1 VASVKNSGHRL
12 VAGRGID
19 CMAPAAPPL
28 RPPRYLLMSPPH
40 TSPHSWQF
48 FRAGGVDQVII
59 RTGEDIARL
68 PELDQKLWVAL
79 ACPTRG
85 IEFDE
90 RTLDLIDTDQDGRI
104 RPPEL
109 LAACAWACA
118 QLHHPDELAQPG
130 DTLSIAAIN
139 HSTEQGAA
147 LASAARRIQALAGQ
161 ADATHIALADVMA
174 RSEQLSA
181 MRFNGDGIITTDTA
195 QDDTLAR
202 DAIGHILRTQ
212 GGTPGMGEKP
222 LPGID
227 RARAEAFFADL
238 AKLGAW
244 SAQARGATTGL
255 ALGEHTLQA
264 TQAMNAV
271 AQKVEDFFAR
281 CRLAA
286 YDLRAA
292 TALNPSL
299 DEYTAMAGK
308 QLDLASADITTL
320 PLAPITPQCLLPL
333 KDGVNPAW
341 AKALRAFHDHAV
353 APLLG
358 READSLT
365 HEEWQNIRKALA
377 PCQQWLA
384 DRPATSLNALDDE
397 VFQALQASDAQQR
410 VMALIAQDEA
420 EQTHNIHTHELEKLL
435 RFKRDLLQLLNN
447 FVSFSAFYQRQG
459 AIFQAGT
466 LYLDARSCD
475 LTVQVK
481 DAARHAKLAG
491 LAKTYLAY
499 CDCVRKGQKM
509 GIVAAFTAGDVDFL
523 FVGRNGVFYDRD
535 GNDWDASITRIIE
548 NPTSIAQ
555 AFFSPYKKFVRLI
568 EEQVAKRASAGEAR
582 AQKSLGTTA
591 GTLANTPLKPTGA
604 TADPLIGAIPQRTD
618 VGTVAA
624 IGVAL
629 GSISAVLVGIFAKFV
644 DLGVWIPIG
653 LIGIVLAI
661 SCPSMLIAWLKLR
674 QRSLGPILDASGW
687 AINGRMRINT
697 RLGRSLSQT
706 AKVPAN
712 ARRSL
717 KDPFAEPR
725 APLWWIACT
734 VLVLAALAIA
744 AWRLQWFDRWT
755 EPTPEVAAP
764 PAAQSSP
771 AASSTPPPLTA
782 APTPGALPA
791 AAGAAS
797 ATR

>member
-1 VASVKNSGHRL
+1 ML
-12 VAGRGID
+12 
-19 CMAPAAPPL
+19 
-28 RPPRYLLMSPPH
+28 PPH
-40 TSPHSWQF
+40 TAPHSWQF

-59 RTGEDIARL
+59 RTGDDIARL

-90 RTLDLIDTDQDGRI
+90 RTLDLIDTDHDGRI

-130 DTLSIAAIN
+130 DTLNIASIN
-139 HSTEQGAA
+139 HNTEQGAA
-147 LASAARRIQALAGQ
+147 LANAARRILTLAGQ
-161 ADATHIALADVMA
+161 AEPTHIALADVLA
-174 RSEQLSA
+174 RSEQLST

-195 QDDTLAR
+195 QDDTVAR
-202 DAIGHILRTQ
+202 DAIAHILLTQ
-212 GGTPGMGEKP
+212 GGTPPAGEKP
-222 LPGID
+222 VPGID
-227 RARAEAFFADL
+227 RARTEAFFADL

-244 SAQARGATTGL
+244 SAQARGATNGL
-255 ALGEHTLQA
+255 VLGEHTLKA

-299 DEYTAMAGK
+299 EEYTAMAGK
-308 QLDLASADITTL
+308 QLDLSSADITTL

-333 KDGVNPAW
+333 TDGVNPAW
-341 AKALRAFHDHAV
+341 AKALRAFRDQAV

-358 READSLT
+358 READTLT
-365 HEEWQNIRKALA
+365 HEEWQTIRTALA

-397 VFQALQASDAQQR
+397 VLHALQTSDAQQR
-410 VMALIAQDEA
+410 VMALIAEDEA
-420 EQTHNIHTHELEKLL
+420 EQTHNTHTHELEKLL

-475 LTVQVK
+475 LTVHVK
-481 DAARHAKLAG
+481 DAAQHAKLAG

-499 CDCVRKGQKM
+499 CDCTRKGQKM
-509 GIVAAFTAGDVDFL
+509 SIVAAFTAGDIDFL

-535 GNDWDASITRIIE
+535 GNDWDATISRIIE
-548 NPTSIAQ
+548 NPTSIGQ

-591 GTLANTPLKPTGA
+591 GTLANTPLKTAGT
-604 TADPLIGAIPQRTD
+604 TADTLTAAAPRRTD

-644 DLGVWIPIG
+644 DLGVWIPLG

-661 SCPSMLIAWLKLR
+661 SGPSMLIAWLKLR

-697 RLGRSLSQT
+697 RLGGSLSQT

-712 ARRSL
+712 ARRTL
-717 KDPFAEPR
+717 KDPFAESR

-734 VLVLAALAIA
+734 VVVLLVLAVT
-744 AWRLQWFDRWT
+744 AWRLQWFDQWT
-755 EPTPEVAAP
+755 SPTPAVVAPTAVPSP
-764 PAAQSSP
+764 PAADS
-771 AASSTPPPLTA
+771 APPLNA
-782 APTPGALPA
+782 APTLEALPA